1 MGNFDKNKWLEQTSA
16 YMEYLANHKQNVII
30 AWGELKKAVAGIKL
44 FQNHEILIQME
55 NRVYCHDESKY
66 SEEEFLPYRQH
77 FYPVEG
83 EDIDPNAF
91 EKAWELHY
99 RRNPHHWQYWV
110 NENGEFYSGYSI
122 TEKICAYLEMICD
135 WQAMSYVKGGSALQY
150 YNDKKDKIKIDPN
163 WIPFVEEVLDCLE
176 TYTSDK
182 AVLADG

>member
-1 MGNFDKNKWLEQTSA
+1 MPCFLRSDFSA
-16 YMEYLANHKQNVII
+16 
-30 AWGELKKAVAGIKL
+30 
-44 FQNHEILIQME
+44 
-55 NRVYCHDESKY
+55 
-66 SEEEFLPYRQH
+66 
-77 FYPVEG
+77 
-83 EDIDPNAF
+83 
-91 EKAWELHY
+91 
-99 RRNPHHWQYWV
+99 YWV

-150 YNDKKDKIKIDPN
+150 YNDNKDKIKIDPN